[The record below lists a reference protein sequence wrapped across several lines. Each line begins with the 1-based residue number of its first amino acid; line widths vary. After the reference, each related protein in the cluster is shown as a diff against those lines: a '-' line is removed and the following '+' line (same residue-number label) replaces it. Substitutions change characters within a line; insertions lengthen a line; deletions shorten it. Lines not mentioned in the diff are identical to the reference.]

1 MDFVSVFMAV
11 RSHSAVKDHFDESL
25 CYAGFLVVL
34 GFAARFLSDM
44 KFSAVITL
52 GAAVQCLGFC
62 LLRLKMRKQQ
72 GVQGISSR
80 TLQMFFLMYLFRL
93 YSTLQYNG
101 YLPVD
106 RTGDW
111 AYQAIDVCAACIVLS
126 LLVTIHGKYEA
137 TYEKEYD
144 TCAIHWFLAGC
155 LCLAVLVHP
164 HLNGWAPLDI
174 PWAAGLYLETL
185 AMLPQLWMVQKSG
198 GCQAFTAHFIFATLM
213 SRAFSAAFWLYG
225 AENIARQ
232 DDESSFGSILY
243 SLPAL
248 AIVLA
253 HVLQFLFLADFGFF
267 YMKATLRGGLQ
278 SFSGSLTIQEV

>member
-164 HLNGWAPLDI
+164 HLNNRAI
-174 PWAAGLYLETL
+174 PDMMWTCGLYLEAI
-185 AMLPQLWMVQKSG
+185 AMLPQLYMMSKKG
-198 GCQAFTAHFIFATLM
+198 GAVDNLAGHYIACVFV
-213 SRAFSAAFWLYG
+213 SRALQLTFWVRSYPELTPKGAMFNLPGYG
-225 AENIARQ
+225 VVGAQ
-232 DDESSFGSILY
+232 LLQLVLFGDFMWYYVKSVQ
-243 SLPAL
+243 SGAKS
-248 AIVLA
+248 IVLPEPMQ
-253 HVLQFLFLADFGFF
+253 V
-267 YMKATLRGGLQ
+267 
-278 SFSGSLTIQEV
+278 